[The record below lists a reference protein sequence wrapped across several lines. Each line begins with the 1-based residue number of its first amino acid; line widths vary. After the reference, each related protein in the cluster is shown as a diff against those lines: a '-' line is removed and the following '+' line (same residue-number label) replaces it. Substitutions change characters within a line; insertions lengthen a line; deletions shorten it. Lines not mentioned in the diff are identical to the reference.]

1 MVEQGSGTSL
11 KCPKCEKM
19 ASIPEGG
26 INALP
31 KDLYKSY
38 EVERS
43 QYASRIENEEEISC
57 EQCVDTSNGPAVSFC
72 VECCEFICKSCT
84 KHHKSWRKTLG
95 HELVQLSEGKPETA
109 KCLKRIPHKPINC
122 QLHENEFLK
131 FFCETCST
139 FICCNCMVL
148 EHSGHTYDHIEK
160 VGEKQKDELLLSLK
174 NADVAEASLEDALA
188 NGGKMVQ
195 QIQCKQKSVEKDIR
209 ATFKILF
216 DTLSDA
222 LSMRKNS
229 LLAKAAE
236 ISLGKQSALAIQ
248 GEEFSSLCKEIA
260 ETCELITADIQ
271 SYTPAEMLS
280 VKGLM
285 TNRLQL
291 LLKKYQDIDLEPCR
305 SDMMCSEVDMSEL
318 VVNISSVGKVVGNSY
333 PGGAKTDLHLATAVM
348 GKEKRTNITTYDV
361 SGQRFPYSG
370 EKVKVTLSLMGS
382 EEPALT
388 ADTLDNK
395 DGTYVASFTPQKVGE
410 HKLSVTI
417 DSQHIKGSPFPLYV
431 RQEKNYTSLS
441 NQLNFNLSSTPY
453 DVAVDDN
460 GDVYVAVHGYHCIEV
475 FNKTGS
481 RIRSIGI
488 SGSPGSGE
496 GQFYHPSAIAIRGS
510 MLYVAD
516 SSISRVQKLTTS
528 GKFVSQFGNDHLKNP
543 RGICLDR
550 DGRVYVSSC
559 SNNRICVFEADGAH
573 ISNIS
578 GSASDGSNLN
588 GPWGLAFDPSGN
600 LHVADTNTNT
610 IKVFTPQGQYVTSY
624 NSGVSSPAG
633 IAIDDEG
640 YTLVSEYYYTNYNN
654 SRSPFS
660 LYVRQE
666 RNYSSCSDPLNFASL
681 SSTPYDVAI
690 DDNGDIYVA
699 IYGNHCIEVYSQSG
713 STIRTIGTPWTCGS
727 GEGQFNYPSGIA
739 VCGSMLY
746 VADWNNSR
754 VQKLTT
760 SGEFVSQF
768 GNNHLKNP
776 RGICL
781 DKDGKVYVSS
791 CKNNRICVFEPD
803 GTHVNDISGSTSD
816 GSSLNGP
823 WGLAFDPSGNLHVA
837 DTNTNTIKVFT
848 PQGQYVTSY
857 KSRVSVPAGIAIDDE
872 GHTFV
877 AEFGGSCGRLR
888 ILDCQHRSVRSYIL
902 TQRVTGVTIDK
913 EGSIYLCGNKDRCL
927 YKI

>member
-1 MVEQGSGTSL
+1 MFWVNRLNFLYIEVNINFTSLFILQVSTSYSTTNMSTNSTSSATCNVCSELYTDPRMLQCLHSFCSKCLEKIMEEQGSETTL

-248 GEEFSSLCKEIA
+248 GEEFSSLRKEIA

-285 TNRLQL
+285 TNRLQQ

-410 HKLSVTI
+410 HKLSITI

-431 RQEKNYTSLS
+431 RQE
-441 NQLNFNLSSTPY
+441 
-453 DVAVDDN
+453 
-460 GDVYVAVHGYHCIEV
+460 
-475 FNKTGS
+475 
-481 RIRSIGI
+481 
-488 SGSPGSGE
+488 
-496 GQFYHPSAIAIRGS
+496 
-510 MLYVAD
+510 
-516 SSISRVQKLTTS
+516 
-528 GKFVSQFGNDHLKNP
+528 
-543 RGICLDR
+543 
-550 DGRVYVSSC
+550 
-559 SNNRICVFEADGAH
+559 
-573 ISNIS
+573 
-578 GSASDGSNLN
+578 
-588 GPWGLAFDPSGN
+588 
-600 LHVADTNTNT
+600 
-610 IKVFTPQGQYVTSY
+610 
-624 NSGVSSPAG
+624 
-633 IAIDDEG
+633 
-640 YTLVSEYYYTNYNN
+640 
-654 SRSPFS
+654 
-660 LYVRQE
+660 
-666 RNYSSCSDPLNFASL
+666 RNYSSLSDPLNFAGL